1 MRARVRYPAH
11 SVRLDPLRTNL
22 KSTRSFRSTSS
33 DTRPFY
39 PRLLGTRGA
48 VTAEHYLASG
58 AAADILKNGGNA
70 VDAAV
75 AAVLVE
81 GLVNPQM
88 NTIGGECPLLICMAD
103 TKEVVAINGNMAAP
117 ASATPEAFMR
127 LGFNHVPDAG
137 IYAAGVPAT
146 PGALI
151 TALKYFGTLSFGD
164 VAAEAIELARDGS
177 PLHCGVIRQEKFGIR
192 DLRRTFLTDWPA
204 SGELYLV
211 NGELPEEG
219 SLFRNF
225 GLASVLENMVEAE
238 SRARGSREDGLD
250 AAFSAF
256 YRGDIAAEIVSF
268 VAARGGLL
276 SQSDL
281 FEYETLIERPAKL
294 KFGDTT
300 LFKCGFWTQGPVALQ
315 TLGIMSTFDLKSLS
329 YDDPDYWH
337 ILIEALKLAFA
348 DREQYYGDPRFGNI
362 PEEQLLSS
370 EYSRAR
376 AGLIDMA
383 RANNKLRPGAPRSA
397 SPLIEESE
405 RLDAKAWGHGTVHVD
420 VIDRQGNMVAA
431 TPSGG
436 WIASSEVI
444 PHLGFSLGNRMM
456 TFCLQPEHHPN
467 IVAPRK
473 RPRTTIS
480 PSLAFRN
487 DEPWM
492 VFGSMGGDQQDQWQL
507 QYFLNR
513 VVFSMTLQQA
523 IEAPKLSS
531 EHFPGFFAPHD
542 QFPNRVRIEER
553 VGDAIISDLIA
564 RGHEVEVAPD
574 WSEGYLLAAERD
586 PHTGILE
593 AGSDPRGTKGEVF
606 PASAMTW

>member
-1 MRARVRYPAH
+1 MF
-11 SVRLDPLRTNL
+11 LRTNL
-22 KSTRSFRSTSS
+22 KSSRSFRSTSTES
-33 DTRPFY
+33 RSFH
-39 PRLLGTRGA
+39 PRLLGMRGA

-58 AAADILKNGGNA
+58 AAADILKGGGNA

-88 NTIGGECPLLICMAD
+88 NTFGGECPLLICMAD
-103 TKEVVAINGNMAAP
+103 TKKVVAINGNMAAP
-117 ASATPEAFMR
+117 ASATPEAFMQR
-127 LGFNHVPDAG
+127 GFRHVPDVG

-151 TALKYFGTLSFGD
+151 TALKFFGTLSFGD
-164 VAAEAIELARDGS
+164 VAAPAIELARDGL
-177 PLHCGVIRQEKFGIR
+177 PLHCGVIAQEKFGIR
-192 DLRRTFLTDWPA
+192 DLHGRFLSDWPA
-204 SGELYLV
+204 SGDLYLV
-211 NGELPEEG
+211 NGEVPEEA
-219 SLFRNF
+219 SLFRNL
-225 GLASVLENMVEAE
+225 GLASTLEYMVTAE
-238 SRARGSREDGLD
+238 RQARGSRKDGLD

-256 YRGDIAAEIVSF
+256 YRGDIAAEIAGF
-268 VAARGGLL
+268 VAARDGLL
-276 SQSDL
+276 SQNDL
-281 FEYETLIERPAKL
+281 VEYETLIEEPASL
-294 KFGDTT
+294 KFGDTM
-300 LFKCGFWTQGPVALQ
+300 LYKCGFWTQGPAALQ
-315 TLGIMSTFDLKSLS
+315 TLGIMSEFDLRSLS

-337 ILIEALKLAFA
+337 ILIESIKLAFA
-348 DREQYYGDPRFGNI
+348 DREQYYGDPRFNDI

-370 EYSRAR
+370 EYSQAR

-383 RANNKLRPGAPRSA
+383 RANNELRPGEPRSA
-397 SPLIEESE
+397 SPLLNESE

-420 VIDRQGNMVAA
+420 VIDRKGNMVAA

-444 PHLGFSLGNRMM
+444 PRLGFSLGNRMM

-487 DEPWM
+487 GEPWM

-513 VVFSMTLQQA
+513 VVFDMTLQQA

-542 QFPNRVRIEER
+542 QFPNRVRIEQR
-553 VGDAIISDLIA
+553 VGNSIISDLMT

-574 WSEGYLLAAERD
+574 WSEGYLLAAERN
-586 PHTGILE
+586 PLSGLLE
-593 AGSDPRGTKGEVF
+593 AGCDPRGTKGEVF